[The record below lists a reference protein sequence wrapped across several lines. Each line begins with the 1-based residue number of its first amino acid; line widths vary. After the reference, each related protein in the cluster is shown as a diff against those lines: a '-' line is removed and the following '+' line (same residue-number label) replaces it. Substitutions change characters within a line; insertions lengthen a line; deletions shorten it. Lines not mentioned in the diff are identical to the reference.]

1 MAYFNRFAV
10 STTILPAMHSHALL
24 LRSMALA
31 LLVAAPLDVVAQ
43 VSTAASNF
51 ATEMGTE
58 NILTTNNLTI
68 NSDVDSGVAS
78 GGTVSIGS
86 NTSID
91 SMAVYKDDA
100 YSFKDYG
107 QLGFSG
113 SNGKVLSGGGEVVKN
128 TGTNSGLNDFSVN
141 NGGMQVLSFG
151 SSSSSTPNLTFNG
164 NGGKPAVNFVS
175 SPDTYFSSRLTALTS
190 DSSIFKNASATNL
203 AASNNTLTI
212 NGTPKAVT
220 VFNLDVGKAGSFNQI
235 SLNVAAGS
243 DAIINIFDAGT
254 TWSPGSINFI
264 GSSQNS
270 ASQVI
275 WNFEGGLNF
284 TTSAQWDGSLLDV
297 GGTVTNGGNDIYG
310 QIFAS
315 SFVDNNN
322 NEIHDQFFV
331 PVAAIPE
338 PAADATLLGL
348 AVLTAA
354 FSRRRRMLRVSI

>member
-1 MAYFNRFAV
+1 MN
-10 STTILPAMHSHALL
+10 SPTLL
-24 LRSMALA
+24 LRTIVLA
-31 LLVAAPLDVVAQ
+31 TLATAPLAAVAQ
-43 VSTAASNF
+43 VSTAAANF

-58 NILTTNNLTI
+58 NIITTNNLTL

-91 SMAVYKDDA
+91 SMGAYKDDA

-107 QLGFSG
+107 QLSLTG
-113 SNGKVLSGGGEVVKN
+113 SNGKVLGGGGEVVKN

-141 NGGMQVLSFG
+141 NGGMQVLTFG

-164 NGGKPAVNFVS
+164 NGGKPTVSFLS
-175 SPDTYFSSRLTALTS
+175 SPDTYFSSRLTALTN

-203 AASNNTLTI
+203 TASSNTLTV
-212 NGTPKAVT
+212 NGTPRAVT
-220 VFNLDVGKAGSFNQI
+220 VFNLDVGTAGSFNQI

-243 DAIINIFDAGT
+243 EAIVNVFGAGT
-254 TWSPGSINFI
+254 TWSPGSVNFI

-297 GGTVTNGGNDIYG
+297 GGTVTDGGNDIYG
-310 QIFAS
+310 QIFAG
-315 SFVDNNN
+315 SFVDNTN
-322 NEIHDQFFV
+322 NEIHDKFFV
-331 PVAAIPE
+331 PVPIPE
-338 PAADATLLGL
+338 PVDYAALAGM
-348 AVLTAA
+348 AVLVAA
-354 FSRRRRMLRVSI
+354 AIRRQGVLKAG